1 MSGVVER
8 KELDRAKL
16 KDLKIVVVM
25 GGPGSGKGT
34 QCERI
39 AAKFG
44 YTHLSSG
51 DLLRAEVMSGSKT
64 GQQLYM
70 LMANGNTVPSE
81 TVNDLLGEAMLA
93 KADSKVYEPVAAAG
107 SASSASQQDSC
118 TVDATGTASSLQ
130 GFLIDGFPINAAQ
143 ADAFEA
149 DLGKPAMVIAFEA
162 NDEVL
167 KGRLKSRANF
177 DDTEDSIMKRL
188 ANYNEQ
194 TKPVIAKY
202 GAKIINAE
210 RTADEIFADVEKLF

>member
-93 KADSKVYEPVAAAG
+93 KADSK
-107 SASSASQQDSC
+107 
-118 TVDATGTASSLQ
+118 